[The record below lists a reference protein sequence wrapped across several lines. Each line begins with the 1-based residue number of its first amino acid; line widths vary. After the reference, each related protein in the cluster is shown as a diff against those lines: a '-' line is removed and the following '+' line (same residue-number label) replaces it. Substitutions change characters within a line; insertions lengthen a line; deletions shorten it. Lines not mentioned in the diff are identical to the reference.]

1 MAHRRQTSRAL
12 ILTLY
17 LVLVAGL
24 SGAIGWVALGDGL
37 NRLTERARA
46 DLSLASDRLTGQ
58 LARFRQ
64 LGALLADHPTLKPLV
79 LTGRGDRAA
88 AERLLLAAADRSGS
102 DDILLL
108 GPDGRVLARAH
119 DHPGAPV
126 SYADAGYFRRALQG
140 ATGFHHGLEGSP
152 PRRIFTYA
160 VPVFPH
166 GGPAAG
172 AVVLRVDAERVEA
185 NWRGAA
191 QTVYFTDALGVVF
204 VSNRDELLYGRGAP
218 AAPSRAARDL
228 TYPAGLTTGL
238 PAHDSWSVGGHEL
251 WWLAGGRYLPRL
263 ALHLTRPLPVVE
275 MQGNILIDA
284 GPALR
289 MAGLQAAVAAALCLI
304 FGAVLF
310 AVTERR
316 RALALQLETEARAK
330 AELED
335 RVAARTR
342 ELSDAVTR
350 LREEVIERQE
360 AEAALKKAQQ
370 DLIQAGKLSA
380 LGQMSAG
387 ISHELNQPLMAIR
400 SFAENGAA
408 FIDRGRPEAA
418 AANLGRISDLARRMG
433 RIIKN
438 LRAFARQEVEAIADV
453 DLGAVIAAVLEMIE
467 ARIRRDGVSLHYA
480 PPDGPV
486 WVRGGEVR
494 LQQVVL
500 NLVSNALDA
509 MQAAPTR
516 RLELTLE
523 PAGDRVRL
531 RVRDSGPGIADPER
545 IFDPFYS
552 TKEVGASEGMGLG
565 LSISY
570 GIVNSFGGS
579 ISGCNRPE
587 GGAEF
592 TIELAASTESE
603 AA

>member
-1 MAHRRQTSRAL
+1 MTRRARLPRAL
-12 ILTLY
+12 ILALY
-17 LVLVAGL
+17 LALVAGFA
-24 SGAIGWVALGDGL
+24 GTVGWVALEDGL
-37 NRLTERARA
+37 GRLEERARA

-58 LARFRQ
+58 LARYRE
-64 LGALLADHPTLKPLV
+64 LAVMLADHPALLPLV
-79 LTGRGDRAA
+79 LSGGGDRTAA
-88 AERLLLAAADRSGS
+88 DTLLLTSVDRSGS

-108 GPDGRVLARAH
+108 DHAGHVLAEARRR
-119 DHPGAPV
+119 PGGPA
-126 SYADAGYFRRALQG
+126 SYGGASYFKRALQG
-140 ATGFHHGLEGSP
+140 ATGFYHGLAGRP
-152 PRRIFTYA
+152 PRRVFTYA
-160 VPVFPH
+160 VPVFSPA
-166 GGPAAG
+166 GPAAG
-172 AVVLRVDAERVEA
+172 AVVVHVDAARVEA
-185 NWRGAA
+185 SWRGAA
-191 QTVYFTDALGVVF
+191 QTIYFTDALGIVF
-204 VSNRDELLYGRGAP
+204 VSNRDELLFGRGAP
-218 AAPSRAARDL
+218 AAPLRAARDL
-228 TYPAGLTTGL
+228 SYPPGLTTGL
-238 PAHDSWSVGGHEL
+238 PAHQTWHIGGRAL
-251 WWLAGGRYLPRL
+251 WRIAGGPYLPRL
-263 ALHLTRPLPVVE
+263 ALHLTQPLPVVE
-275 MQGNILIDA
+275 MQGNILLDA

-289 MAGLQAAVAAALCLI
+289 MASLQAATAAALCLI

-310 AVTERR
+310 AVMERR
-316 RALALQLETEARAK
+316 RALAQRLQTEARAN

-342 ELSDAVTR
+342 ELSAAVTR
-350 LREEVIERQE
+350 LRREVAEREE

-433 RIIKN
+433 RIIRN

-453 DLGAVIAAVLEMIE
+453 DLGAVIGAVLEMTE
-467 ARIRRDGVSLHYA
+467 ARMRQSGATLHYDA
-480 PPDGPV
+480 PEAPV
-486 WVRGGEVR
+486 MVRGGEVR

-509 MQAAPTR
+509 IQEAPTR
-516 RLELTLE
+516 RLDLAVDRT
-523 PAGDRVRL
+523 GGRVRL
-531 RVRDSGPGIADPER
+531 SVADSGPGIAEPER

-552 TKEVGASEGMGLG
+552 TKEVGQSEGMGLG

-570 GIVNSFGGS
+570 GIVNSFGGT
-579 ISGCNRPE
+579 IAGRNRDG

-592 TIELAASTESE
+592 VIDLAASEASE